1 MPTLSLT
8 NKLDASKTCQQ
19 CQPDH
24 FCAEHRIRVA
34 ALCDSPSVITGFGNV
49 AREVLTTLHQTG
61 RYTIDIVGINYDGS
75 FHSLP
80 FRIKPAVNAL
90 IPDASYRE
98 VYGRQVFLDMV
109 SDGGYDLIWVLQ
121 DTFIVEALGQKLV
134 ELNDM
139 LPPDQKFRFIHYF
152 PIDAT
157 PKKSWIDG
165 AVLTAHHPVAYTKYG
180 YDEVL
185 KLYHVGEDTKLT
197 EEEQERNRAD
207 YQRLQDKLNIIY
219 HGVNLKDFYPMEDA
233 AMLADWRAKCWGAH
247 QDKFVFMNVNR
258 NQPRKDLFRTLQA
271 FKILLDR
278 RRAKGKD
285 DVYLYLHC
293 NIFDTDLNLI
303 EMSQQIQLT
312 QGEEWAFP
320 DPKVFQASR
329 GYPMQVLNQLYAAAD
344 AVVTTTLGEG
354 WGLSIT
360 EAMATKRLIIA
371 PDNTSIPEILG
382 KTGNGGAERGLLYA
396 SGKEW
401 FVQHQDNSRARP
413 LADIASLVN
422 AMEWA
427 VEHREDKRLIEER
440 AYEWVKTLAWDG
452 ELIGGKWKALFEA
465 AYEGVVIDR
474 AVSVDAELAKELKAS
489 KIDRN
494 EQCPICKVK
503 FKKCRHG
510 Q

>member
-1 MPTLSLT
+1 MNLL
-8 NKLDASKTCQQ
+8 NKLQASESCELCK
-19 CQPDH
+19 PDN
-24 FCAEHRIRVA
+24 FCIDHRIRVA
-34 ALCDSPSVITGFGNV
+34 ALCDSPTVITGFGNV
-49 AREVLTTLHQTG
+49 AREVLTMLHNTG

-75 FHSLP
+75 FHTLP

-90 IPDASYRE
+90 IPDGAYRE

-109 SDGGYDLIWVLQ
+109 SDGRYDLVWVLQ
-121 DTFIVEALGQKLV
+121 DTFIVEALGNKLV
-134 ELNDM
+134 ELNAM

-180 YDEVL
+180 YDEVM
-185 KLYHVGEDTKLT
+185 KLYHVGADTQLT
-197 EEEQERNRAD
+197 PEEQERNRAD
-207 YQRLQDKLNIIY
+207 YARLAEKLNIIY
-219 HGVNLKDFYPMEDA
+219 HGVNLKDFYPIEDA
-233 AMLADWRAKCWGAH
+233 HVIAEWRGKSWGPH
-247 QDKFVFMNVNR
+247 KDKFVFMSVNW

-271 FKILLDR
+271 FKMLLDR

-293 NIFDTDLNLI
+293 NIYDTDLNLLD
-303 EMSQQIQLT
+303 MTKQLRLT
-312 QGEEWAFP
+312 EGNEWAFP

-329 GYPMQVLNQLYAAAD
+329 GYPVEILNALYAASD
-344 AVVTTTLGEG
+344 AIVTTTLGEG

-382 KTGNGGAERGLLYA
+382 KTDKGGAERGLLYK
-396 SGKEW
+396 SGLEW

-413 LADIASLVN
+413 LADVASLVD

-427 VEHREDKRLIEER
+427 VDHREEKRAIEER

-452 ELIGGKWKALFEA
+452 ALIGQKWQALFEA

-474 AVSVDAELAKELKAS
+474 ALAIDQELARELKAS
-489 KIDRN
+489 KLNRN
-494 EQCPICKVK
+494 DQCPVCAPKK
-503 FKKCRHG
+503 FKHCRHG
-510 Q
+510 HL